1 MYFIVIYFLDAV
13 TTTSSSITVDH
24 SDVSSSQN
32 LTLYPSYSSVITTQ
46 PQGAFIITQPQ
57 TNSAIALA
65 GTSITTDGLIVH
77 TLPFNQVRACVCL
90 CVSVIIQMF

>member
-1 MYFIVIYFLDAV
+1 M
-13 TTTSSSITVDH
+13 TVDQ
-24 SDVSSSQN
+24 SDASSQN
-32 LTLYPSYSSVITTQ
+32 IRLYPNYSSVITTQ

-77 TLPFNQVRACVCL
+77 ALPFNQV
-90 CVSVIIQMF
+90 SIYIIIFLKSNKSDILLFE